1 MAPIFLN
8 YLSITQLSVIET
20 VGGSVLK
27 GLSKIESSYTG
38 FGEAYFSEVEP
49 GAIKAWKY
57 HKEMTLNLIVPL
69 GTIKFVF
76 CIQEN
81 GKSFFQEIIIG
92 RESYSRITVKPGIWF
107 GFQGLDKE
115 TSLLMNVAD
124 IVHKPDEVERLEL
137 NEILYNW

>member
-1 MAPIFLN
+1 MAPLFLN
-8 YLSITQLSVIET
+8 YLSITQLPVIGT
-20 VGGSVLK
+20 VGGAVLK

-38 FGEAYFSEVEP
+38 FEEAYFSEVEP

-57 HKEMTLNLIVPL
+57 HKEMTLNLIVPR

-76 CIQEN
+76 CIQDN
-81 GKSFFQEIIIG
+81 GKSLFHEVIIG

-137 NEILYNW
+137 DEIKYNW